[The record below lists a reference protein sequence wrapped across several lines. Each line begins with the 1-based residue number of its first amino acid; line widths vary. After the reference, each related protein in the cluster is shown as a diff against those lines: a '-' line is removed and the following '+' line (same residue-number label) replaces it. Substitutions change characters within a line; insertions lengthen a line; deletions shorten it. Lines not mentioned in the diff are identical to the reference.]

1 MKEDDPRN
9 NLIIKAVNFIK
20 DLEPNYAIIENV
32 PTFFDTNIIL
42 N

>member
-1 MKEDDPRN
+1 MKEDDERN

-20 DLEPNYAIIENV
+20 DLEPSYAIIENV
-32 PTFFDTNIIL
+32 PTFFDTNIFY